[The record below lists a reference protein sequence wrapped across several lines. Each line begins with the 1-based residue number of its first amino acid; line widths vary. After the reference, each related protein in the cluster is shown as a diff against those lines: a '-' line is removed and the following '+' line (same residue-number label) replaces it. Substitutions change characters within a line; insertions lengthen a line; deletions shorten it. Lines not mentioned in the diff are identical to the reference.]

1 MQISLEKL
9 LGKKNKR
16 NKMILSRTFRKDKKL
31 PVLAL
36 GLISAIL
43 LTVLYPVNTYARQ
56 GDSGY
61 EGGISTGETPKIT
74 STTTS
79 TSSKAE
85 YQYEEP
91 CFLTGTPIIL
101 SGTLTINKKLKED
114 TKTKIQTLTTQ
125 YVYDLKNSDMAA
137 TLLRNL
143 TFITAIITKTNGQKT
158 ETTQLSKATET
169 LTVNRVSYKIANTT
183 DYVLSK
189 SILNDIKPA
198 VNYFAGNLWSKK
210 TYRTGTATS
219 DTVVVESTGKYYGY
233 DQYWS
238 SAEAQV
244 INQTISM
251 CKPGKDPVVIGNVD
265 IEMSTTTKKDLKYYE
280 NAPDE
285 ISFSGGYVQTQNND
299 NVLKYT
305 ANLSEMDKK
314 KQPTGKII
322 KYENSLSLPSFP
334 AQERLVSPNLNQ
346 LKGHPSEE
354 SITLLF
360 GLEAFNN
367 VSNFDPEEY
376 MSRAEFID
384 AFLKVAKAVPLD
396 PVFNKVKRTTSST
409 KNTPVTSAF
418 ADIPATHPYFG
429 SINDAAKRG
438 LISGGKESKFRPD
451 SLITISEAVTIM
463 INSLGLS
470 SLAPNPAPVTD
481 FKDND
486 KIPSFARAPIYVAER
501 IGLISEDSKGYIN
514 PDNKITKAKAADMMK
529 AYIDYMSNGIRDDYM
544 ERLISY

>member
-16 NKMILSRTFRKDKKL
+16 VFHKYKKL

-43 LTVLYPVNTYARQ
+43 LTVLYPANIYARQ

-61 EGGISTGETPKIT
+61 EGGISTGETPKIIG
-74 STTTS
+74 TTTS

-91 CFLTGTPIIL
+91 CFLTGTPVIL

-114 TKTKIQTLTTQ
+114 TKTKLQTLTTQ
-125 YVYDLKNSDMAA
+125 YVYDLQNSDMG
-137 TLLRNL
+137 LELSRNL
-143 TFITAIITKTNGQKT
+143 TFVTAITTKPNGQKT
-158 ETTQLSKATET
+158 ESTQLSKATET
-169 LTVNRVSYKIANTT
+169 LTDSVNDVRYRIANTT

-210 TYRTGTATS
+210 TYRTGTAIS

-244 INQTISM
+244 INQTISIN
-251 CKPGKDPVVIGNVD
+251 KPGKDPVVVGNVD
-265 IEMSTTTKKDLKYYE
+265 IEMSTTTKKDLKYYQ
-280 NAPDE
+280 NVPNE

-305 ANLSEMDKK
+305 ANLSEIDKK

-360 GLEAFNN
+360 GLEAFNDEN
-367 VSNFDPEEY
+367 SFDPEEY

-396 PVFNKVKRTTSST
+396 PVFAKVRRTTSST
-409 KNTPVTSAF
+409 KNVPVISPF
-418 ADIPATHPYFG
+418 ADIPVTHPYFN
-429 SINDAAKRG
+429 SINDAASRG
-438 LISGGKESKFRPD
+438 LTSGGTESKFRPD

-463 INSLGLS
+463 INSLGLT

-481 FKDND
+481 FRDND

-501 IGLISEDSKGYIN
+501 IGLISEDTKGYIN
-514 PDNKITKAKAADMMK
+514 PNNNITKAKAADMMK
-529 AYIDYMSNGIRDDYM
+529 AYVDYMSNGIRNDYM

>member
-1 MQISLEKL
+1 MQISMEKL

-16 NKMILSRTFRKDKKL
+16 TFRKDKKL
-31 PVLAL
+31 PALVLA
-36 GLISAIL
+36 LISAIL
-43 LTVLYPVNTYARQ
+43 ITALYPANTYARQ

-61 EGGISTGETPKIT
+61 EGGISTGEMPKIT

-91 CFLTGTPIIL
+91 CFLTGTPVIL
-101 SGTLTINKKLKED
+101 SGTLTISKKLKED
-114 TKTKIQTLTTQ
+114 TKTKLQTLTTQ
-125 YVYDLKNSDMAA
+125 YVYDLQNSDMGMD
-137 TLLRNL
+137 LSRNL
-143 TFITAIITKTNGQKT
+143 TFITAITIKPNGQRT
-158 ETTQLSKATET
+158 ETTQLSKASET
-169 LTVNRVSYKIANTT
+169 INDSVNKVRYRIASTT

-210 TYRTGTATS
+210 TYRTGTTTS

-244 INQTISM
+244 INQIISLS
-251 CKPGKDPVVIGNVD
+251 KPGKNPVAIGNVD

-280 NAPDE
+280 NAPNE

-322 KYENSLSLPSFP
+322 KYEKSLSLPSFP

-354 SITLLF
+354 SIALLF
-360 GLEAFNN
+360 GLEAFR
-367 VSNFDPEEY
+367 SAGSFDPEEY

-384 AFLKVAKAVPLD
+384 AFLQVAKAVPLD
-396 PVFNKVKRTTSST
+396 PVFTKTKKTTGST
-409 KNTPVTSAF
+409 KSAPVISPFSDIPVTH
-418 ADIPATHPYFG
+418 TYFN
-429 SINDAAKRG
+429 SISDSAKRG
-438 LISGGKESKFRPD
+438 LISGGTGSKFRPD

-463 INSLGLS
+463 INSLGLT
-470 SLAPNPAPVTD
+470 SLAPNPAPVTN
-481 FKDND
+481 FRDND
-486 KIPSFARAPIYVAER
+486 RIPSFARAPIYVAER

-514 PDNKITKAKAADMMK
+514 PESNITMAKAADMMK
-529 AYIDYMSNGIRDDYM
+529 AYINYMSSGIRDDYM
-544 ERLISY
+544 KRLISY